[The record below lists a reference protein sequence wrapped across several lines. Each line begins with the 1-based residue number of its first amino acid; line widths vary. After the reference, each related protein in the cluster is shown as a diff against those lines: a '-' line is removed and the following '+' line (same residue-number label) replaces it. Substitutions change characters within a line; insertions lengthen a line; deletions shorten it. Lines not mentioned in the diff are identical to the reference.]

1 MLGEREISYVRRTSA
16 VDPVTGRN
24 AITSA
29 ASVTFRA
36 SVQPLP
42 GRERELLP
50 EGLRA
55 RDAVVIYT
63 TTTLRTAEAA
73 TGILEDL
80 VTVDG
85 ATYAVHAAGVYDSRS
100 PIAHTRAV
108 CVKVQP

>member
-16 VDPVTGRN
+16 VDSATGRQTV
-24 AITSA
+24 TSA
-29 ASVTFRA
+29 SPATFRG

-63 TTTLRTAEAA
+63 TTTLRTAEAG

-80 VTVDG
+80 VSIDG
-85 ATYAVHAAGVYDSRS
+85 ASYAVHAAGVYDSRS